1 MDPILKTLSQTMTV
15 EAIAMIKAKRLAMK
29 QCVDVAGRQ
38 KRAQQREN
46 DRQVDDVQADLCK
59 RAMERE
65 RPFRVFEEQ
74 LLGES
79 EMTAAQEYL
88 HLVYDSKRRC
98 MHSTPRES
106 TPIVV
111 REVPI
116 VPLQPETRT
125 VPPTEKSK
133 YNRYGQERFLKEQQ
147 EFGINPQGSH
157 LERATTL
164 RASPKTMPLKRAR
177 SLSVPSYQRT
187 KKAISGCRPSNPR
200 SRMPIIVVP
209 AALTSLVTLY
219 NAKELLQEM
228 RYVPLKQ
235 AHRLMHHGQHL
246 DEVIVEHRF
255 QGELVSY
262 RVIDNVTRL
271 TPGEWERV
279 AAVFAMGPHWQ
290 FKGWPQGAD
299 PAAIFHQVC
308 AFHLHFKDTPVC
320 KELCNLQLHPLALS
334 PNERH
339 SDCGIM
345 MEFWNKL
352 DHHMAVRARQFA
364 FIKQK

>member
-15 EAIAMIKAKRLAMK
+15 EAIAIIKAKRLAMK
-29 QCVDVAGRQ
+29 QSVDVAGRQ
-38 KRAQQREN
+38 RRALQRET
-46 DRQVDDVQADLCK
+46 DRQVNDVQADLCR
-59 RAMERE
+59 RAMQRE
-65 RPFRVFEEQ
+65 RPYRVFEEQ
-74 LLGES
+74 LLGEK

-88 HLVYDSKRRC
+88 HLVYDSKSRC
-98 MHSTPRES
+98 MHSTPKES
-106 TPIVV
+106 TPVV
-111 REVPI
+111 ARKAAVVPTQ
-116 VPLQPETRT
+116 LETRSE
-125 VPPTEKSK
+125 PPRERSK

-164 RASPKTMPLKRAR
+164 RASPNRRQLKRTR
-177 SLSVPSYQRT
+177 SLSARSHQSA
-187 KKAISGCRPSNPR
+187 KGAISGRRPSNPH

-219 NAKELLQEM
+219 NAKQLLQEM

-235 AHRLMHHGQHL
+235 ARRLMPHGHHL
-246 DEVIVEHRF
+246 EEVIIEHRF

-271 TPGEWERV
+271 NPGEWERV

-339 SDCGIM
+339 SDCGLM
-345 MEFWNKL
+345 MEFWNHL

-364 FIKQK
+364 FISQK